1 MAPELLDLL
10 DDLLGELLEDRLDQ
24 LDLDD
29 PLEENQLLDEE
40 RPEDPREDP
49 LEELPPPLLASV
61 MSIVSNT
68 AKYRVARK
76 HPNVNDLIFGQC
88 YCLFFKRLLT
98 SSSLTPLAPMLI

>member
-40 RPEDPREDP
+40 RPEDPHEDP

-61 MSIVSNT
+61 MSILSNT

-76 HPNVNDLIFGQC
+76 HPNENDLIF
-88 YCLFFKRLLT
+88 
-98 SSSLTPLAPMLI
+98 

>member
-10 DDLLGELLEDRLDQ
+10 GELLDNRLDQ

-61 MSIVSNT
+61 V
-68 AKYRVARK
+68 
-76 HPNVNDLIFGQC
+76 
-88 YCLFFKRLLT
+88 
-98 SSSLTPLAPMLI
+98 